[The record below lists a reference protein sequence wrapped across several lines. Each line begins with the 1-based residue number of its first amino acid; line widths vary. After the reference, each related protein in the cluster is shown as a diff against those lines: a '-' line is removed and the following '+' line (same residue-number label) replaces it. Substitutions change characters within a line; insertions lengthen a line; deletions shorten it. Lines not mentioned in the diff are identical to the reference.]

1 VPEAF
6 AESGYRPTTYCV
18 NSTADAVRVEV
29 QDFVM

>member
-6 AESGYRPTTYCV
+6 AEGGYKPATYCV
-18 NSTADAVRVEV
+18 TSTADAVRVEV